1 MLEAATHV
9 ACPFHPISTSP
20 THVALP
26 KIATKVANT
35 QVATRFT
42 LKSPAAISVAASNQ
56 EMKHRLPHSILLV
69 PLLMFT
75 NLFVSRTLAQG
86 KIVVAV
92 DSTRLG
98 SDPFKLPT
106 SLLGVIQTG
115 IDALESGDTGTHQA
129 EGSRAESSATAR
141 AAFDKLEA
149 VLRMGYTGIQ
159 GIIGSE
165 ILPTG
170 ITPADRLG
178 VFTTYGWEKSQL
190 GRFTDERLLVL
201 GELALQGATTIA
213 TPAWRYADTLTP
225 LIQSQLDII
234 EAEEPSAT
242 GGGRQVSVAAR
253 TTLGEQ
259 LATSLSRARFHYC
272 AASDDLDTTK
282 ELARISFQPR
292 RPKSTAAATAVTPP
306 AA

>member
-1 MLEAATHV
+1 M
-9 ACPFHPISTSP
+9 
-20 THVALP
+20 
-26 KIATKVANT
+26 K
-35 QVATRFT
+35 
-42 LKSPAAISVAASNQ
+42 
-56 EMKHRLPHSILLV
+56 MKHRLPCLVLLFA
-69 PLLMFT
+69 LLMFT

-86 KIVVAV
+86 KLVVAV
-92 DSTRLG
+92 DSTRPG

-106 SLLGVIQTG
+106 SLLAVIQSG
-115 IDALESGDTGTHQA
+115 IDTLESGDTGTHQA
-129 EGSRAESSATAR
+129 EGNRAEASATAR

-159 GIIGSE
+159 GIVGTE
-165 ILPTG
+165 LLADG

-190 GRFTDERLLVL
+190 GRFNDERLLVL

-213 TPAWRYADTLTP
+213 NPAWRYADTLTP
-225 LIQSQLDII
+225 IIQSQLDII

-253 TTLGEQ
+253 TTLGEK
-259 LATSLSRARFHYC
+259 LSTALSRARFHYC

-292 RPKSTAAATAVTPP
+292 RQKSSATPATVTPP